1 MRVSGRRERE
11 WAAVGLLRERAVKAG
26 GRGPSGGAPDATGEG
41 RYSGLRYS
49 VAMCGRCG
57 CVRAGQRTPPR
68 PATVE
73 GILEPALLVLLSEG
87 ADYGYQ
93 LASRLAEQGFT
104 PAPPPLPRVYEAL
117 QRLDHEGAIVR
128 RRENSRTGPDRQ
140 RYEITPVGRV
150 RLERWMEALRP
161 TQRSLRLLLEAYKR

>member
-1 MRVSGRRERE
+1 M
-11 WAAVGLLRERAVKAG
+11 VG
-26 GRGPSGGAPDATGEG
+26 
-41 RYSGLRYS
+41 
-49 VAMCGRCG
+49 MCGRCG

-117 QRLDHEGAIVR
+117 QRLDHEGAILR

-140 RYEITPVGRV
+140 RYEITLVGRI

-161 TQRSLRLLLEAYKR
+161 TQRSLRLLLDAYKG